1 MKNMLIY
8 AKIIVDYSKT
18 LFNHGKKLIRSTN
31 NYKDTKQK
39 LQQQKNN
46 LLSTSAV
53 ETKLYTLI

>member
-8 AKIIVDYSKT
+8 AKTIVDYSKT
-18 LFNHGKKLIRSTN
+18 LFNYGKKLIRSTN